1 MIKNYLDPNTLESLV
16 SGFFSEPFSVLGMHK
31 GHEDG
36 KILIRC
42 FQPQAQN
49 VYVLEYDTG
58 AVLGQMERIHESGVF
73 QLEFDTEDFF
83 KYRLRID
90 LWTGDTYDTEDVYRF
105 SPVLGDMDI
114 YYMSEGSHL
123 DEYDRLGAHP
133 IVHEGVA
140 GVSFAVWAPN
150 AHRVSVVG
158 TFNEWD
164 GRRHQMRQRGLSGVW
179 ELFIPHISEGC
190 MYKYELVGAD
200 WNLLPLKSDPVAFY
214 AEKRPSTASVVYNLE
229 KYEWKTKGWDKKRE
243 KINAMDAPMS
253 IYEVHLGSWRRNPA
267 DGTSYLT
274 YKEMAKEL
282 VDYVKEMNFTHVE
295 MLPVNE
301 HPFDGSWGYQATGLY
316 APTSRFGNPDEFRE
330 LVDAFHQAGI
340 GVIMDW
346 VPGHFPKDT
355 FGLADFD
362 GTALY
367 EHADPRRGEHKD
379 WGTKI
384 YNYGRREVNNFLTS
398 NAMFWNKKYQ
408 IDGLRVDAV
417 ASMLYLDY
425 SRKQGEWIPNEFG
438 GHEDLEAV
446 AFLKRTNELMYENC
460 PGTTTVAEESTAW
473 PMVSRPTYMGGL
485 GFGYKWNMGWMHDT
499 LDYMAKDPIY
509 RRFHHGKMTFAMLYA
524 YNENFVLPLSHDEV
538 VHGKCSLLHKMSGD
552 RWQRFA
558 NLRAYYGFMYGH
570 PGKKLLFMGNEFAQ
584 DREWDYNSALSWH
597 LLNDPMHRGVQQA
610 VKDLNRIYR
619 DMPAFHQR
627 DYDPAGFEWIEA
639 DNADESTFAFIRRG
653 ENPND
658 MAIVISN
665 FTPVPRQRRF
675 GVPQGGKYI
684 EIFNSDSEVYGGSG
698 MGNMGAVTAVQEE
711 SHMRPYSIDVTVP
724 PLSTMI
730 FVPQR

>member
-243 KINAMDAPMS
+243 KI
-253 IYEVHLGSWRRNPA
+253 
-267 DGTSYLT
+267 
-274 YKEMAKEL
+274 
-282 VDYVKEMNFTHVE
+282 
-295 MLPVNE
+295 
-301 HPFDGSWGYQATGLY
+301 
-316 APTSRFGNPDEFRE
+316 
-330 LVDAFHQAGI
+330 
-340 GVIMDW
+340 
-346 VPGHFPKDT
+346 
-355 FGLADFD
+355 
-362 GTALY
+362 
-367 EHADPRRGEHKD
+367 
-379 WGTKI
+379 
-384 YNYGRREVNNFLTS
+384 
-398 NAMFWNKKYQ
+398 
-408 IDGLRVDAV
+408 
-417 ASMLYLDY
+417 
-425 SRKQGEWIPNEFG
+425 
-438 GHEDLEAV
+438 
-446 AFLKRTNELMYENC
+446 
-460 PGTTTVAEESTAW
+460 
-473 PMVSRPTYMGGL
+473 
-485 GFGYKWNMGWMHDT
+485 T
-499 LDYMAKDPIY
+499 LCHI
-509 RRFHHGKMTFAMLYA
+509 
-524 YNENFVLPLSHDEV
+524 
-538 VHGKCSLLHKMSGD
+538 CI
-552 RWQRFA
+552 
-558 NLRAYYGFMYGH
+558 
-570 PGKKLLFMGNEFAQ
+570 
-584 DREWDYNSALSWH
+584 
-597 LLNDPMHRGVQQA
+597 
-610 VKDLNRIYR
+610 RI
-619 DMPAFHQR
+619 
-627 DYDPAGFEWIEA
+627 
-639 DNADESTFAFIRRG
+639 
-653 ENPND
+653 
-658 MAIVISN
+658 
-665 FTPVPRQRRF
+665 
-675 GVPQGGKYI
+675 
-684 EIFNSDSEVYGGSG
+684 SDSRGR
-698 MGNMGAVTAVQEE
+698 A
-711 SHMRPYSIDVTVP
+711 R
-724 PLSTMI
+724 I
-730 FVPQR
+730 F